1 MASRPLVRMLTTPA
15 GKPSVSVQV
24 GSVGDMIED
33 GVSGFIVPQDD
44 ITALADRLVSLLSD
58 DDLRRRMGAAARQR
72 VEARFR
78 LSKVVAKYMD
88 VYREAS
94 RSGGKR

>member
-1 MASRPLVRMLTTPA
+1 VILEASAA

-78 LSKVVAKYMD
+78 LSKVVAQYMD